1 MPCCANVT
9 AEALRRAGRRG
20 LLVAA
25 MIAQVAAFGCTPA
38 EQDFGFTIARI
49 EARPAR
55 EGVELT
61 IRQDIKLSREARDA
75 LVHGV
80 PLVIRVE
87 LYLHAPG
94 KRSHAWHADRTFEIR
109 YLPLSDHYQLAG
121 DEGTARRTYPRLRHA
136 LADLA
141 EVRLTLPAASISGG
155 VGEVRARTYL
165 EKRELP
171 PPMRLPTW
179 FSALWR
185 HDSGWQSQV
194 LSLPEQT

>member
-1 MPCCANVT
+1 VT

-25 MIAQVAAFGCTPA
+25 MLAQAAASGCAPA
-38 EQDFGFTIARI
+38 EQDFGFAIKRI
-49 EARPAR
+49 EARPAPD
-55 EGVELT
+55 GVELT
-61 IRQDIKLSREARDA
+61 IRQDIKLSREAQDA

-87 LYLHAPG
+87 LFLRAPG
-94 KRSHAWHADRTFEIR
+94 KRSHSWHAERAFEIR
-109 YLPLSDHYQLAG
+109 YLPLSDHYQLVG
-121 DEGTARRTYPRLRHA
+121 DEGTARRTYPRLRHV

-141 EVRLTLPAASISGG
+141 EVRLTLPAESISGG

-179 FSALWR
+179 FSARWR